1 VTFSGGCRIASQRCH
16 FAFAQVNSIYFQE
29 AQCLLECLVMAS
41 PKFRLNGEILLAG
54 ASALFLA
61 GIISPAAFAQR
72 DVGVDKPPKPRDG
85 DGHYQ
90 YQPPV
95 YVPPKIDPP
104 RLMIPPATTV
114 PQRDGVP
121 IFVPTDVTNPGPQ
134 LGGAYNIPSLNLPSA
149 MSGLI
154 PLKMND
160 FPKEE
165 NNKDKGE
172 WVLVRA
178 EQQTSYSR
186 PSPISVELKVGA
198 VLVSV
203 RKPSQTAFVKTELG
217 KIAITANGDAIVKNT
232 DGVVRV
238 MNIDG
243 LGKSVRIKLEGGPF
257 VGNDSKVVALKP
269 GFELVASQRTLKRN
283 DLRPKDG
290 IGRRKASVVLKGFAA
305 INQFSVDTLM
315 QSCDLVV
322 AINQNTTGVKER
334 RILSD
339 MSKMAAVL
347 NLMDTAPGQG
357 FVREVN
363 YKLAQS
369 KHNTQ

>member
-1 VTFSGGCRIASQRCH
+1 MLGAALLLSGALLPPFSQ
-16 FAFAQVNSIYFQE
+16 AQV
-29 AQCLLECLVMAS
+29 
-41 PKFRLNGEILLAG
+41 
-54 ASALFLA
+54 
-61 GIISPAAFAQR
+61 II
-72 DVGVDKPPKPRDG
+72 DVPPDKPRGGHGDG
-85 DGHYQ
+85 DHHS

-95 YVPPKIDPP
+95 YVPPQIEPP
-104 RLMIPPATTV
+104 RIVIPPVINV

-178 EQQTSYSR
+178 EQETSYSR
-186 PSPISVELKVGA
+186 PSPIAVELKVGA

-232 DGVVRV
+232 DGVIRV

-243 LGKSVRIKLEGGPF
+243 LGKNVRIKLEGGPF
-257 VGNDSKVVALKP
+257 VGDDAKVVALKP
-269 GFELVASQRTLKRN
+269 GFELVASQRALKRS
-283 DLRPKDG
+283 DLKPKDG

-322 AINQNTTGVKER
+322 AINQNANGVKER

-347 NLMDTAPGQG
+347 NMMDTAPGKG

-369 KHNTQ
+369 KQTTQ

>member
-1 VTFSGGCRIASQRCH
+1 MADRC
-16 FAFAQVNSIYFQE
+16 FAAAVAPLQVKCIYCPD
-29 AQCLLECLVMAS
+29 ARGLLEWSVMARLMTIWNKQFVLVVTSAFVFAGLAS
-41 PKFRLNGEILLAG
+41 PCT
-54 ASALFLA
+54 
-61 GIISPAAFAQR
+61 FAQR
-72 DVGVDKPPKPRDG
+72 DPDDRPRV
-85 DGHYQ
+85 Q
-90 YQPPV
+90 QPV
-95 YVPPKIDPP
+95 YIPPQTEPP
-104 RLMIPPATTV
+104 RLIIPPIVNT
-114 PQRDGVP
+114 PNRDGVP
-121 IFVPTDVTNPGPQ
+121 IFVPTDVTNPGPA
-134 LGGAYNIPSLNLPSA
+134 LGAAYNSPSLRLPSA

-154 PLKMND
+154 PLKMHD

-178 EQQTSYSR
+178 EQDTTYSR
-186 PSPISVELKVGA
+186 PSPVAVELKVGA

-203 RKPSQTAFVKTELG
+203 RKPSTAAFVKTDLG
-217 KIAITANGDAIVKNT
+217 KIAITANGDAVIKNT

-243 LGKSVRIKLEGGPF
+243 LGNNVRIKLEGGPF
-257 VGNDSKVVALKP
+257 AGSDAKVVALKP
-269 GFELVASQRTLKRN
+269 GFELVASERTLKRS

-290 IGRRKASVVLKGFAA
+290 IGRRKASVVLKGYAA
-305 INQFSVDTLM
+305 VNQFSVDTLL

-347 NLMDTAPGQG
+347 NMMDSAPGQG
-357 FVREVN
+357 YVREVN
-363 YKLAQS
+363 YKLAQT
-369 KHNTQ
+369 KQNQQ

>member
-1 VTFSGGCRIASQRCH
+1 MTFPATFQIASPRRH
-16 FAFAQVNSIYFQE
+16 SASIQVKYIYLPE
-29 AQCLLECLVMAS
+29 EHRLLECAVMANQKS
-41 PKFRLNGEILLAG
+41 RLSRQFALVAASTLLL
-54 ASALFLA
+54 SALL
-61 GIISPAAFAQR
+61 PPQTLAQR
-72 DVGVDKPPKPRDG
+72 DKPPKDDDVVRV
-85 DGHYQ
+85 H
-90 YQPPV
+90 QPPV
-95 YVPPKIDPP
+95 YVPPAPEPP
-104 RLMIPPATTV
+104 RLVIPIIPHRDVV
-114 PQRDGVP
+114 PL
-121 IFVPTDVTNPGPQ
+121 FVPTDVTNPGPQ
-134 LGGAYNIPSLNLPSA
+134 LGATQLPALNLPSA

-154 PLKMND
+154 PLKQTD

-165 NNKDKGE
+165 NSKDKGE

-178 EQQTSYSR
+178 EQDTNYSR
-186 PSPISVELKVGA
+186 PSPIAVELKVGA

-203 RKPSQTAFVKTELG
+203 RKPSQTAFVKTDLG

-257 VGNDSKVVALKP
+257 TGNDAKVVALKP
-269 GFELVASQRTLKRN
+269 GFELVAAGRTLKRS
-283 DLRPKDG
+283 DLRPRDG

-305 INQFSVDTLM
+305 INQFSVDTLL

-347 NLMDTAPGQG
+347 NMMDSAPGKG
-357 FVREVN
+357 FVRESN

-369 KHNTQ
+369 KQLQ

>member
-1 VTFSGGCRIASQRCH
+1 MASSKISLNKRCLLVAASLCVAAALVPASTLAQVLTDPSGG
-16 FAFAQVNSIYFQE
+16 
-29 AQCLLECLVMAS
+29 
-41 PKFRLNGEILLAG
+41 
-54 ASALFLA
+54 
-61 GIISPAAFAQR
+61 
-72 DVGVDKPPKPRDG
+72 KPPKDRDDRG
-85 DGHYQ
+85 PAG
-90 YQPPV
+90 PV
-95 YVPPKIDPP
+95 TPIYIPPKIDPP
-104 RLMIPPATTV
+104 RLVFPTTPPPVRDTV
-114 PQRDGVP
+114 PV
-121 IFVPTDVTNPGPQ
+121 FVPTDVTNPMPQ
-134 LGGAYNIPSLNLPSA
+134 LGAAYNIPSLHLPSA

-154 PLKMND
+154 PLKIND

-178 EQQTSYSR
+178 EQDTHYSR
-186 PSPISVELKVGA
+186 PSPIAVELKVGA

-203 RKPSQTAFVKTELG
+203 RRPSQTAFVKTDLG
-217 KIAITANGDAIVKNT
+217 KIAITANGDAIIKNT

-243 LGKSVRIKLEGGPF
+243 MGKSVRVKLEGGPF
-257 VGNDSKVVALKP
+257 VGSDTKVVALKP
-269 GFELVASQRTLKRN
+269 GFELVAASRHLTRH

-322 AINQNTTGVKER
+322 AINQKVTGVKER

-347 NLMDTAPGQG
+347 NMMDTAPGKG
-357 FVREVN
+357 YVREVN
-363 YKLAQS
+363 YKLAHTERS
-369 KHNTQ
+369 TQ